1 MKKILFAAVAVMAMA
16 ACSNEDVISRP
27 ALPVIGFDNAF
38 VENSTRA
45 ATDITGAN
53 LYNFGVYGS
62 VTNGQG
68 QKGVIFS
75 NQEVRKNGDLFT
87 YSPVQYWIP
96 GSNYKFLAIAPF
108 DAAKWG
114 YTLPENANA
123 VEKGTIT
130 FDNAAALA
138 SQDLLFAAAAK
149 TTPATL
155 TADPGKVAF
164 TFGHVLSRVV
174 FTFTNSFA
182 ENSNITLKVHNV
194 AINNT
199 AATGT
204 LPVVDSATGVWTGA
218 GNYKINFGPT
228 TLGEAPELAENNG
241 MNTTEHFYLIPV
253 KRTYNITFQ
262 VTMFQAGVQGQT
274 FTHTIDKEIDFA
286 KGGNYSLNI
295 VLNQENVNPS
305 AQLYPIEFTVESVT
319 GWTEPATGNDLKEP
333 TTGNN

>member
-1 MKKILFAAVAVMAMA
+1 MKKIFIAVLAVAALA
-16 ACSNEDVISRP
+16 SCSKEQTVNVDKG
-27 ALPVIGFDNAF
+27 AVIGFDTF
-38 VENSTRA
+38 VENSTRV

-53 LYNFGVYGS
+53 ISTFGVYGS

-75 NQEVRKNGDLFT
+75 NQEVRKNNNNLFT
-87 YSPVQYWIP
+87 YSPAQYWIP
-96 GSNYKFLAIAPF
+96 SSAYKFLAIAPF
-108 DAAKWG
+108 DAAKWT
-114 YTLPENANA
+114 YILPENANA
-123 VEKGTIT
+123 VENGTIS

-138 SQDLLFAAAAK
+138 SQDLLFAAAEK
-149 TTPATL
+149 STLATI
-155 TADPGKVAF
+155 TADPGKVGF
-164 TFGHVLSRVV
+164 TFNHMLSRVA

-204 LPVVDSATGVWTGA
+204 LPVTASATGTWTND
-218 GNYKINFGPT
+218 GNYAINFGAQ
-228 TLGEAPELAENNG
+228 TLNAAPELDENG
-241 MNTTEHFYLIPV
+241 GANTTEHFYLIPA

-295 VLNQENVNPS
+295 ALNQENVNPS
-305 AQLYPIEFTVESVT
+305 EQIYPIEFTVTDVT
-319 GWTEPATGNDLKEP
+319 GWTNPANGVEVENPD
-333 TTGNN
+333 NN

>member
-1 MKKILFAAVAVMAMA
+1 MKKILFTVLAVAALVSCSKEHVVVEQPKA
-16 ACSNEDVISRP
+16 A
-27 ALPVIGFDNAF
+27 IGFDTF

-45 ATDITGAN
+45 ATDITSTN
-53 LYNFGVYGS
+53 ISNFGVYGS
-62 VTNGQG
+62 VVNGQG

-75 NQEVRKNGDLFT
+75 NQEVRKNGNLFT
-87 YSPVQYWIP
+87 YSPEQYWIP

-108 DAAKWG
+108 DAAQWT
-114 YTLPENANA
+114 YTTTATNA
-123 VEKGTIT
+123 VEKGTIS

-149 TTPATL
+149 TTTNPIS
-155 TADPGKVAF
+155 DPGMVAF
-164 TFGHVLSRVV
+164 TFNHMLSRVA

-218 GNYKINFGPT
+218 DNYQINFGPT

-241 MNTTEHFYLIPV
+241 VNTTEHFYLIPV
-253 KRTYNITFQ
+253 KRTYTITFQ

-274 FTHTIDKEIDFA
+274 FTHTINKEIDFA

-295 VLNQENVNPS
+295 ALAPETVNPD
-305 AQLYPIEFTVESVT
+305 AQLYPIEFTVTDVT
-319 GWTEPATGNDLKEP
+319 EWTDPATGVDVQLP
-333 TTGNN
+333 ANN

>member
-1 MKKILFAAVAVMAMA
+1 MKKIFIAVLAVAALASCSQEYVVVEQPKA
-16 ACSNEDVISRP
+16 A
-27 ALPVIGFDNAF
+27 IGFDTF

-45 ATDITGAN
+45 AADITSDN
-53 LYNFGVYGS
+53 ISNFGVYGS

-75 NQEVRKNGDLFT
+75 NEEVRKNGNLFT
-87 YSPVQYWIP
+87 YSPVQYWIE
-96 GSNYKFLAIAPF
+96 GSAYKFLAIAPF
-108 DAAKWG
+108 DAAKWT
-114 YTLPENANA
+114 YATTATNA
-123 VEKGTIT
+123 VENGTIA

-149 TTPATL
+149 TTPAPL
-155 TADPGKVAF
+155 TDDPGKVGF
-164 TFGHVLSRVV
+164 TFGHVLSRVA

-204 LPVVDSATGVWTGA
+204 LPVVDSATGTWTND
-218 GNYKINFGPT
+218 GNYAINFGAQ
-228 TLGEAPELAENNG
+228 TLAAAPELDENG
-241 MNTTEHFYLIPV
+241 GANTTEHFYLIPAM
-253 KRTYNITFQ
+253 RTYNITFQ

-274 FTHTIDKEIDFA
+274 FTHEITKEIDFA

-295 VLNQENVNPS
+295 ALDQGNVNPD
-305 AQLYPIEFTVESVT
+305 AQLYPIEFTVTDVT
-319 GWTEPATGNDLKEP
+319 VWTDPATGVEVELEEP

>member
-1 MKKILFAAVAVMAMA
+1 MKKILFTVLAVAALVSCSKEHVVVEQPKA
-16 ACSNEDVISRP
+16 A
-27 ALPVIGFDNAF
+27 IGFDTF

-45 ATDITGAN
+45 ATDITSTN
-53 LYNFGVYGS
+53 ISNFGVYGS
-62 VTNGQG
+62 VVNGQG

-75 NQEVRKNGDLFT
+75 NQEVRKNGNLFT
-87 YSPVQYWIP
+87 YSPEQYWIP

-108 DAAKWG
+108 DAAKWT
-114 YTLPENANA
+114 YTTTATNA
-123 VEKGTIT
+123 VEKGTIS

-149 TTPATL
+149 TTTNPIT
-155 TADPGKVAF
+155 DPGMVAF
-164 TFGHVLSRVV
+164 TFNHMLSRVA

-218 GNYKINFGPT
+218 DNYQINFGPT
-228 TLGEAPELAENNG
+228 TLVEAPELAENNG
-241 MNTTEHFYLIPV
+241 VNTTEHFYLIPV
-253 KRTYNITFQ
+253 KRTYTITFQ

-274 FTHTIDKEIDFA
+274 FTHTINKEIDFA

-295 VLNQENVNPS
+295 ALAPETVNPD
-305 AQLYPIEFTVESVT
+305 AQLYPIEFTVEDVT
-319 GWTEPATGNDLKEP
+319 EWTNPATGVDVQLP
-333 TTGNN
+333 ANN

>member
-27 ALPVIGFDNAF
+27 ALPVIGFDTF

-53 LYNFGVYGS
+53 ISNFGVYGS

-75 NQEVRKNGDLFT
+75 NEDVRKSTNGFT

-108 DAAKWG
+108 DEAKWT
-114 YTLPENANA
+114 YATTATNA
-123 VEKGTIT
+123 VETGTIS

-149 TTPATL
+149 TTQPTL

-218 GNYKINFGPT
+218 DDYQINFGPT

-305 AQLYPIEFTVESVT
+305 AQLYPIEFTVDAVT
-319 GWTEPATGNDLKEP
+319 GWTEPATGIDP